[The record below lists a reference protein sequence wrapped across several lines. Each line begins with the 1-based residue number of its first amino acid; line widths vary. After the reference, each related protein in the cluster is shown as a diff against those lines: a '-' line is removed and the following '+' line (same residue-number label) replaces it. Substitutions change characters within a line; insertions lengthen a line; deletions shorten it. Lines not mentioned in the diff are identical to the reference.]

1 MVINHVLPP
10 KSSVSTLF
18 QAYFDP
24 ISNFFA
30 NPGPIQRVQDLIF
43 SGIILIVCAKEWL
56 FWVMAV
62 DHVLPLKTS
71 VSTFFQPD
79 FSSEKRLKRKF

>member
-1 MVINHVLPP
+1 MFYPLKVPFQPYFRPIL
-10 KSSVSTLF
+10 TL
-18 QAYFDP
+18 Y
-24 ISNFFA
+24 SNFFA